1 MARAVPLFCVF
12 GFAIILVSS
21 LPTFGDEPE
30 SNKPSSSRFVLSEQ
44 QKNELVASWDGKL
57 NSRVPKVVRYVFENA
72 NAIEIFSLDPRHL
85 QPGYQDQY
93 FRKKIL
99 GQKTIESLAQ
109 RKLVLGAFD
118 KAVRDVAEDD
128 EPADCFDPHHALRAE
143 YKGKT
148 VYLLICFSCNQ
159 VMVCVDDEIKRD
171 LWFMIENWPHVLFNE
186 VCSAEGLP
194 LSESNLAV
202 IEHFYKI
209 SPIDDDGK
217 SPVDGDGP

>member
-12 GFAIILVSS
+12 GFAIFLVSS

-44 QKNELVASWDGKL
+44 QKNELAASWDGKL
-57 NSRVPKVVRYVFENA
+57 NARVPKVVRYVFENA
-72 NAIEIFSLDPRHL
+72 NAIEIFSLDPRH
-85 QPGYQDQY
+85 
-93 FRKKIL
+93 F
-99 GQKTIESLAQ
+99 
-109 RKLVLGAFD
+109 
-118 KAVRDVAEDD
+118 
-128 EPADCFDPHHALRAE
+128 
-143 YKGKT
+143 

-159 VMVCVDDEIKRD
+159 VMVCVDDEIKCD
-171 LWFMIENWPHVLFNE
+171 LWFMIENWPHVLFNK
-186 VCSAEGLP
+186 VCSDEGLP